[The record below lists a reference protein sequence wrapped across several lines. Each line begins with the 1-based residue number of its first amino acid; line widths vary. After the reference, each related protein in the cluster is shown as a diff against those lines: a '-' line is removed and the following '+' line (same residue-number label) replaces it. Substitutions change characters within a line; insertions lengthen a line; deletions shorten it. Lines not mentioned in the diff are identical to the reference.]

1 MTNLELD
8 FDYDDFS
15 RDLEETIENDINSI
29 KTIDDFE
36 RVLDDYTSTLD
47 EAFSLWFDDDD
58 DLDLDE
64 TGSFKE

>member
-47 EAFSLWFDDDD
+47 EAFSL
-58 DLDLDE
+58 
-64 TGSFKE
+64 

>member
-64 TGSFKE
+64 TGIFKE